1 MKKILW
7 GVMLSAVFLSPVSLG
22 CDDYVIQ
29 KPTPFMGNHGEV
41 FVVDDGSVWEVQY
54 SYEYLYEYYP
64 SVLIC
69 ENRGLMIIGD
79 AKIDVVRVGGGSKS
93 GSRSQTTTSSDYI
106 ESRVNGQWEG
116 WQGDTIVRL
125 MNGQIWQQAG
135 LELSL
140 SLKLNPDVTV
150 FQRSGRFYML
160 VDGEDKPVWVTRL
173 N

>member
-1 MKKILW
+1 
-7 GVMLSAVFLSPVSLG
+7 
-22 CDDYVIQ
+22 
-29 KPTPFMGNHGEV
+29 MGNHGEV